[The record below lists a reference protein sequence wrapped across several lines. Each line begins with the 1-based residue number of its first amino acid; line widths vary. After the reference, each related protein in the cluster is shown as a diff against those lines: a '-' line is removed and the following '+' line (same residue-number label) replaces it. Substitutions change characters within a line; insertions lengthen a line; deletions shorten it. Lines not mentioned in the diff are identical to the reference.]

1 MAKKVEIPIRT
12 APSADAEL
20 VLSDSIPK
28 VAEADPSVTGGE
40 ERVVDEPA
48 LDPVTGRPVRAPSA
62 PREAPEEE
70 GTEVWRDRAL
80 RLQADMENYRKRQQ
94 RLAEERIV
102 EEREQ
107 LLRAF
112 LRVADDL
119 ERALNANAVSL
130 ESLREGV
137 ELTHQTLMQILD
149 QEEVE
154 LIQAIGRPFDPTRHE
169 AVGTVPHQRAGIE
182 PGMVAV
188 VVQEGYR
195 LGDRLLRP
203 ARVIVTD

>member
-1 MAKKVEIPIRT
+1 MME
-12 APSADAEL
+12 
-20 VLSDSIPK
+20 
-28 VAEADPSVTGGE
+28 GE
-40 ERVVDEPA
+40 ETVLDEPL
-48 LDPVTGRPVRAPSA
+48 LDPVTGRRVGAPA
-62 PREAPEEE
+62 RPQAEPEE
-70 GTEVWRDRAL
+70 GSAEVWRDRAL
-80 RLQADMENYRKRQQ
+80 RLQAEMDNYRKRQQ

-112 LRVADDL
+112 LPVADDL
-119 ERALNANAVSL
+119 ERALNANKVGL

-149 QEEVE
+149 QEGVKR
-154 LIQAIGRPFDPTRHE
+154 IPTIGRPFDPTWHE
-169 AVGTVPHQRAGIE
+169 AVGTVPHQKAEIE